1 MRGRR
6 GVEYRQRLGE
16 IAGLLRMELWS
27 GNEKHSD
34 DKDPEQD
41 RAIWQ
46 AIEKL
51 SGVTLPTGVK
61 TDLGGAD
68 A

>member
-1 MRGRR
+1 
-6 GVEYRQRLGE
+6 
-16 IAGLLRMELWS
+16 MELWS

-51 SGVTLPTGVK
+51 SGVRLPTGVK
-61 TDLGGAD
+61 TDLGGARTLKRCC
-68 A
+68 